1 MTNSQAIGYMI
12 LAAQTLGLDE
22 KQIRQLEQGMKYQ
35 MDSKTEETAEKAYQE
50 F

>member
-1 MTNSQAIGYMI
+1 MTNSQAMGYMI

-22 KQIRQLEQGMKYQ
+22 KQIRQLEQAMKYQ
-35 MDSKTEETAEKAYQE
+35 LESKTTETAEDAYQK